1 MVTTQAAKKV
11 ERNNKKDNTPNVTPT
26 LEIMCKKA
34 RTRVKMAGGS
44 SGNELW
50 LLSQNLIY
58 FGMYRGQTFQ
68 WLLENCAGYV
78 AGVLASHLFEMKSRK
93 PTYHPDNLTVNKN
106 QLQRYALH
114 YKEMIHEIQ
123 NRYRTRQA
131 VREAR
136 EAGEDEEGAQPMG
149 MRAVGKDA
157 SDSTMTRAQ
166 LYHSTDP
173 SDVQHISH
181 LSIIYIQ

>member
-1 MVTTQAAKKV
+1 
-11 ERNNKKDNTPNVTPT
+11 
-26 LEIMCKKA
+26 
-34 RTRVKMAGGS
+34 
-44 SGNELW
+44 
-50 LLSQNLIY
+50 
-58 FGMYRGQTFQ
+58 
-68 WLLENCAGYV
+68 
-78 AGVLASHLFEMKSRK
+78 MKSRK
-93 PTYHPDNLTVNKN
+93 PTDHPDNLTVNKN

-173 SDVQHISH
+173 SDVQRVKQLMGMSSFGKGNSLDRFQMYVRRMRAKVSLEKNMRIRT
-181 LSIIYIQ
+181 